1 MPSFLQVRQ
10 QNVNVIHVELVLQ
23 LSSSVTS
30 NFVQKKGASMVTI
43 IGIIHVPR
51 EVILSMKII
60 PFQYDKIIVHNR
72 YLKSRMNQLSLG

>member
-23 LSSSVTS
+23 LSSSLTS

-43 IGIIHVPR
+43 IGIIYVPR
-51 EVILSMKII
+51 EVIMSMKII
-60 PFQYDKIIVHNR
+60 PFRYDKIIVHNR
-72 YLKSRMNQLSLG
+72 YLKSIMNQLSLG

>member
-1 MPSFLQVRQ
+1 MPNFLQVRQ

-23 LSSSVTS
+23 LSSSLTS

-43 IGIIHVPR
+43 IGIIYVPR

-60 PFQYDKIIVHNR
+60 PFRYDKIIVHNR

>member
-43 IGIIHVPR
+43 IGIIYVPR
-51 EVILSMKII
+51 EVIMSMKII
-60 PFQYDKIIVHNR
+60 PFRYDKIIVHNR